1 MVLPITN
8 LQLFQFL
15 KEKMGEK
22 EAEAL
27 VAFVEYKIQ
36 ETNKEANEQNLK
48 VLATKE
54 DLVNIRI
61 ELKTEISSLRTELKT
76 DIANSKAEMIKW
88 MFIFWI
94 GSVSVISAIMFAL
107 FSTYI
112 KH

>member
-8 LQLFQFL
+8 VQLFQFL

-27 VAFVEYKIQ
+27 VAFVELKIQ
-36 ETNKEANEQNLK
+36 EGNEQNLK
-48 VLATKE
+48 VLATK
-54 DLVNIRI
+54 DDIANVRQ
-61 ELKTEISSLRTELKT
+61 EIANLRTELKT

-88 MFIFWI
+88 MFIFWM
-94 GSVSVISAIMFAL
+94 GSVGVLSGVMITL
-107 FSTYI
+107 FSLYM